1 MIRFIFRVLAT
12 FSLAFAVIMSVLDA
26 TRSIAADQI
35 VLTPLSESWRAISPE
50 SYDAAQAAV
59 SEVLLPYAW
68 DPVTLTLLSAP
79 GFAVFLALALVFYV
93 IGRKPASRAS
103 RFASI

>member
-12 FSLAFAVIMSVLDA
+12 FSLAVAVIMAVLDA
-26 TRSIAADQI
+26 TRSIAADMI
-35 VLTPLSESWRAISPE
+35 VITPLSESWRAVSPQT
-50 SYDAAQAAV
+50 YDAAEAAV
-59 SEVLLPYAW
+59 GEVLAPYMW

-79 GFAVFLALALVFYV
+79 GFAVFLVLALIFYT
-93 IGRKPASRAS
+93 IGRRPERRAG

>member
-12 FSLAFAVIMSVLDA
+12 FSLALAVIMSVLDA

-35 VLTPLSESWRAISPE
+35 VLTPLSESWRAVSPD
-50 SYDAAQAAV
+50 SYDAAVAAV
-59 SEVLLPYAW
+59 SEGLFPYAW
-68 DPVTLTLLSAP
+68 DPVALTLLSAP
-79 GFAVFLALALVFYV
+79 GFVVFLALALVFYM
-93 IGRKPASRAS
+93 IGRKPERRAS